1 MTDECLNDRN
11 YESSLMQIDNI
22 DTELYDYEIA
32 VIGAGGIGSNL
43 LNALVP
49 ALHRGELLRNLRT
62 VRIRVHD
69 SDRVDESN
77 LAHQKFNYDDIGSYK
92 VRAIEKH
99 LSQFTNERL
108 TIEAC
113 PWDIRD
119 SSDMLP
125 ADLTIVAVDSAE
137 ARRVVHS
144 SDTIFL
150 DLRCLGDSFIALD
163 TSVDSDFVSKMTPD
177 QKSQSCQYDGAIE
190 SGNIQFGYLVA
201 AAHGAQWVIQTLR
214 WWAGQ
219 DQAMPPPP
227 QSASITLGTLGRM
240 PEGESVLQ
248 PQECIKPQRQ
258 KSRLLDIH
266 IETND
271 YDSPLIK
278 QHVASLVEDGKLQ
291 QVWSIGDR
299 LGREIS
305 ILVDADG
312 KMFVDVGE
320 SGEVRMAPPEGAIA
334 PFQQWIHTHPRD
346 PYWSKTDKDTLACFA
361 GLLVEATV
369 LGESQYLVTQYYEG
383 TTSSLGSGPLSNWSS
398 ETTLPYTRG
407 GGLQ

>member
-190 SGNIQFGYLVA
+190 SGNIQFGYLIA
-201 AAHGAQWVIQTLR
+201 AAHGAQWVLQTLR

-248 PQECIKPQRQ
+248 PQGCIKPQRQ
-258 KSRLLDIH
+258 QAKLLDIH

-291 QVWSIGDR
+291 QVWSIGDQ
-299 LGREIS
+299 LCREIS
-305 ILVDADG
+305 ILIDAAG

-320 SGEVRMAPPEGAIA
+320 SGQVKMAPPEGAVA
-334 PFQQWIHTHPRD
+334 PFQQWIHTHPKD
-346 PYWSKTDKDTLACFA
+346 PYWSKTDRDTLACFS
-361 GLLVEATV
+361 GLLTEATV
-369 LGESQYLVTQYYEG
+369 LGESQYLVTRYQKG
-383 TTSSLGSGPLSNWSS
+383 VTSSIGSGPLSNWSS
-398 ETTLPYTRG
+398 ETTLPYARG
-407 GGLQ
+407 GELQ